1 MTTRERC
8 ESAIRYRKNG
18 ANCAQ
23 SLLAAFA
30 DVMGI
35 TEAQAMAMG
44 AGLGGGVRSGN
55 ICGAVNAPVMI
66 LGCACPEMAGSKAKA
81 AEITKGV
88 PAAVYGA
95 IPASQLP
102 GAAGGEGA
110 AAHRYGAG
118 AGGGGSLRAAD
129 RQRGGDPVRDDRGEV
144 SGTAG
149 MACPVGGISHKTV
162 GREPCVPPPPSV
174 IPSQCTPRSKCPWGT
189 LAWESVL
196 PKEKRIAASLR
207 SSQ

>member
-55 ICGAVNAPVMI
+55 ICGAVN
-66 LGCACPEMAGSKAKA
+66 
-81 AEITKGV
+81 
-88 PAAVYGA
+88 
-95 IPASQLP
+95 
-102 GAAGGEGA
+102 
-110 AAHRYGAG
+110 
-118 AGGGGSLRAAD
+118 
-129 RQRGGDPVRDDRGEV
+129 
-144 SGTAG
+144 
-149 MACPVGGISHKTV
+149 
-162 GREPCVPPPPSV
+162 
-174 IPSQCTPRSKCPWGT
+174 PWGCT
-189 LAWESVL
+189 WM
-196 PKEKRIAASLR
+196 
-207 SSQ
+207 

>member
-66 LGCACPEMAGSKAKA
+66 LGCAFPEMAASKAKS
-81 AEITKGV
+81 AEITKEYQRRFMERFKHLNCRELLV
-88 PAAVYGA
+88 EKELQPTDTAMA
-95 IPASQLP
+95 L
-102 GAAGGEGA
+102 AAGA
-110 AAHRYGAG
+110 
-118 AGGGGSLRAAD
+118 LRAAD

-144 SGTAG
+144 SGTG
-149 MACPVGGISHKTV
+149 RTPYPTGGIS
-162 GREPCVPPPPSV
+162 
-174 IPSQCTPRSKCPWGT
+174 
-189 LAWESVL
+189 
-196 PKEKRIAASLR
+196 
-207 SSQ
+207 